1 MIFKMIKK
9 KINFL
14 FIIFL
19 LSCFIPTTALF
30 CGDLDDTSMEHGA
43 LQNKR
48 GLEEQTRD
56 STFIIR
62 QKLIKNIEMGNI
74 EKIKIFLSNYKN
86 DLNFIIN
93 GLNPF
98 VHAVSTNNLELVKF
112 FLSETKINIDIT
124 DEFGNTALIK
134 ASEKGYMEMVDYL
147 INNGAD
153 INHQNKTGLT
163 AIMNAAEKNKFYAI
177 KLLLSNNADVSKS
190 DYTGRTLRE
199 IAENSRDKR
208 ILKLLN

>member
-1 MIFKMIKK
+1 
-9 KINFL
+9 
-14 FIIFL
+14 
-19 LSCFIPTTALF
+19 
-30 CGDLDDTSMEHGA
+30 MEIA
-43 LQNKR
+43 
-48 GLEEQTRD
+48 
-56 STFIIR
+56 
-62 QKLIKNIEMGNI
+62 
-74 EKIKIFLSNYKN
+74 
-86 DLNFIIN
+86 
-93 GLNPF
+93 
-98 VHAVSTNNLELVKF
+98 
-112 FLSETKINIDIT
+112 
-124 DEFGNTALIK
+124 
-134 ASEKGYMEMVDYL
+134 DYL